1 MSIFGMIM
9 SGLALA
15 SDAFAV
21 SICKGLSL
29 NKVNFKECII
39 VGLWFGIFQGIMPIL
54 GYLFGI
60 KYESIII
67 HIDHY
72 IAFILL
78 IYIGIKIILESFNN
92 KNIDDKL
99 DIKNMLILSIAT
111 SIDALVFG
119 IAYACAYQEI
129 NGYLLFLIIGSITF
143 ILSSIGVFIGNKVG
157 NKINKISMILG
168 GIILI
173 LLGIKILLEHL
184 NRL

>member
-78 IYIGIKIILESFNN
+78 IYIGIKMILESFNN

-99 DIKNMLILSIAT
+99 DIKNSII
-111 SIDALVFG
+111 SND
-119 IAYACAYQEI
+119 
-129 NGYLLFLIIGSITF
+129 LFLEI
-143 ILSSIGVFIGNKVG
+143 
-157 NKINKISMILG
+157 
-168 GIILI
+168 
-173 LLGIKILLEHL
+173 
-184 NRL
+184 